1 MSLKFTLTRL
11 VWVVYGCQY
20 TPLNDNILILGEKF
34 LFTGANININI
45 LLLLRDKDWRISG
58 DIKDVK
64 QS

>member
-1 MSLKFTLTRL
+1 MS
-11 VWVVYGCQY
+11 
-20 TPLNDNILILGEKF
+20 F

-45 LLLLRDKDWRISG
+45 FLLLRDKDWRMSG

>member
-1 MSLKFTLTRL
+1 MS
-11 VWVVYGCQY
+11 
-20 TPLNDNILILGEKF
+20 F

>member
-1 MSLKFTLTRL
+1 MS
-11 VWVVYGCQY
+11 
-20 TPLNDNILILGEKF
+20 F

-45 LLLLRDKDWRISG
+45 LLLRDKDWRISG